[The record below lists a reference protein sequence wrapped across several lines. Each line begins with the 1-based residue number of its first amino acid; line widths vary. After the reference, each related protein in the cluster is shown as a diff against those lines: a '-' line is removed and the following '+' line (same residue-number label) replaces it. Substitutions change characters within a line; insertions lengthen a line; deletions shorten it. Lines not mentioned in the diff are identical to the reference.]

1 LTANRQLGAAPAT
14 CAWALI
20 SAAAGLYGAWLG
32 PRGRPLFATLAA
44 FAIFLL
50 VMLLC
55 AARGITEEIL
65 ARFGGAA
72 AILLA
77 TALFLTYLMYTLG
90 TGTFSAPRIA
100 SVCAL
105 IFVPLA
111 VAASAERRPPGVW
124 QDFAIIAATWAA
136 VKFLPVE
143 WLWPFPSAKLSHVF
157 TVLLMVDVGIAVLL
171 LVRRIDGVGYSI
183 AWGPKW
189 GLAIGGSFLTFA
201 VIALPLGLA
210 ERFVQFAPRWSSAA
224 SLPFTALGILLL
236 TAWPEEFLFRGLL
249 QNILSRTTGSDLLG
263 WCTASVLFGLAHITN
278 NHFPNWRYVLLATIA
293 GFFYGWTW
301 KKTGSIFASALLHGT
316 VDTLWH
322 FLFKTL

>member
-1 LTANRQLGAAPAT
+1 LPANRQLGPAPTA
-14 CAWALI
+14 CAWALL

-32 PRGRPLFATLAA
+32 LRGRPLFAALAA
-44 FAIFLL
+44 LAIFLL

-55 AARGITEEIL
+55 AARGIPEEIL

-77 TALFLTYLMYTLG
+77 AALFLTYLMYIWG
-90 TGTFSAPRIA
+90 TGTFSAPRLA

-111 VAASAERRPPGVW
+111 LAASAERRPPGVW

-136 VKFLPVE
+136 VKFLPVR
-143 WLWPFPSAKLSHVF
+143 WLWPLPSEQLSHVF
-157 TVLLMVDVGIAVLL
+157 TVLLMVDVGVAVLL
-171 LVRRIDGVGYSI
+171 LARRIDGVGYSI

-189 GLAIGGSFLTFA
+189 GLVIGGSFLTFA
-201 VIALPLGLA
+201 VIAIPLGLA
-210 ERFVQFAPRWSSAA
+210 ERFLEFAPRWSSVA

-249 QNILSRTTGSDLLG
+249 QNILSRVTGSDLKG
-263 WCTASVLFGLAHITN
+263 WFAASVLFGLAHITN
-278 NHFPNWRYVLLATIA
+278 SHFPNWHYVLLAAMA

-301 KKTGSIFASALLHGT
+301 KKTGSIFASALVHAT

>member
-1 LTANRQLGAAPAT
+1 VPAI

-32 PRGRPLFATLAA
+32 LRGRPLFATLAA
-44 FAIFLL
+44 LAIFLL
-50 VMLLC
+50 VMLLS
-55 AARGITEEIL
+55 AARGVTEEIL

-77 TALFLTYLMYTLG
+77 AALFLSYLVYALG
-90 TGTFSAPRIA
+90 TGTFSTLRIA

-105 IFVPLA
+105 IFLPLA
-111 VAASAERRPPGVW
+111 LAASAERRPPATW

-136 VKFLPVE
+136 VKFLPVR
-143 WLWPFPSAKLSHVF
+143 WLWPFPGEKLSHVF
-157 TVLLMVDVGIAVLL
+157 TVLLMVDVGIAVFLMM
-171 LVRRIDGVGYSI
+171 RRIDGIGYTI
-183 AWGPKW
+183 AWGSKW
-189 GLAIGGSFLTFA
+189 GLLIGGSFLTFA
-201 VIALPLGLA
+201 AIAIPLGLA
-210 ERFVQFAPRWSSAA
+210 DHFVEVAPQWSSAA

-249 QNILSRTTGSDLLG
+249 QNILSRVTGSDVTA

-278 NHFPNWRYVLLATIA
+278 SHFPNWRYVLLATIA

-301 KKTGSIFASALLHGT
+301 KKTGSIFASALVHGT